1 MKSARSQTPLRFELA
16 GLLGRFAIGAPGG
29 GARKG
34 ERAVETG
41 ISTIRRIGTDDVE
54 AFRRIRLEA
63 LREEPLAYAS
73 SYEDWAALSEEDWRD
88 RMSEPVFLA
97 FLVDEPVGLA
107 GLMRQRPGKMVHRAS
122 IVMVYVR
129 KSQRGT
135 GVADLLVDAVVEE
148 ARAMGIVQLELAV
161 TAENRTAVR
170 FYERKGFVPI
180 GRVPGALIH
189 EGRELDDLMMARR
202 IG

>member
-1 MKSARSQTPLRFELA
+1 M
-16 GLLGRFAIGAPGG
+16 GRAQGDG
-29 GARKG
+29 
-34 ERAVETG
+34 AVETDVL
-41 ISTIRRIGTDDVE
+41 TIRRIGADDVE

-63 LREEPLAYAS
+63 LREEPSAYAS
-73 SYEDWAALSEEDWRD
+73 SYEDSVVLTDEDWRN
-88 RMSEPVFLA
+88 RMREPVFVA
-97 FLVDEPVGLA
+97 FRADEPVGLA
-107 GLMRQRPGKMVHRAS
+107 GLVRQRSSKMAHRAN

-135 GVADLLVDAVVEE
+135 GVADGLIDAVIEE

-161 TAENRTAVR
+161 TAENLSAAR
-170 FYERKGFVPI
+170 FYRRKGFAEI
-180 GRVPGALIH
+180 GRVPGALMH